1 MNAFTKV
8 LVVLVLVLSIG
19 FAASQIWLYGKREKL
34 GAALD
39 TKVMQLRQTENKAN
53 QLTADLSKLRGDTDR
68 TIADLRL
75 QAQDLQSKLDTSNQN
90 VQTLQGRLDL
100 TDASVKSLTE
110 LSQAQLGTIQTR
122 DASIKQLQD
131 QNADR
136 QAQLEAKVA
145 QVQQLTDTI
154 KDKNANIGDL
164 EQQVTETK
172 KENKKLADANED
184 MTAKIADMV
193 KRGIEVEPAYA
204 PPINAK
210 VLTVDTALKT
220 AVIDKGSMAGV
231 KPNTEFTVYRDSQ
244 YVARI
249 VITDVDKQVAIGR
262 VSLLAQGQE
271 PKQGDDATTRIR

>member
-8 LVVLVLVLSIG
+8 LVVLVLLLSIG

-39 TKVMQLRQTENKAN
+39 IKITQLRQSEGKAN
-53 QLTADLSKLRGDTDR
+53 QLTAKLNRLTGDTDR

-75 QAQDLQSKLDTSNQN
+75 QAQDLQSKLDSSNQN
-90 VQTLQGRLDL
+90 AQTLQGRLDL

-110 LSQAQLGTIQTR
+110 LSQAQLGAIQTR

-145 QVQQLTDTI
+145 QVQQLTETI

-164 EQQVTETK
+164 EQQLTEIK
-172 KENKKLADANED
+172 KENKNLADANED

-193 KRGIEVEPAYA
+193 KRGIQVEPAYA

-210 VLTVDTALKT
+210 VLTVDTKLKT
-220 AVIDKGSMAGV
+220 AVIDKGTIAGV
-231 KPNTEFTVYRDSQ
+231 KPNTQFTIYRDSQ

-249 VITDVDKQVAIGR
+249 VITDVDKQVAVGR
-262 VSLLAQGQE
+262 VTLLAQGQE
-271 PKQGDDATTRIR
+271 PKQGDDATTTIR